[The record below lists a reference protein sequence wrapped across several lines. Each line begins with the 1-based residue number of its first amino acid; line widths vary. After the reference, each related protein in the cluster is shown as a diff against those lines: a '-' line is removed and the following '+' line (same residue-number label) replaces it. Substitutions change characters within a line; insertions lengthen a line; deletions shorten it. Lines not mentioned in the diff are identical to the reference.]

1 MKWIKKLLGIK
12 DLEEKVEAY
21 DTILKQI
28 LVEIADINKKISL
41 IGNKV
46 ILVSPEIEELKK
58 RIDKVENRIKRY
70 INKKLKQK

>member
-1 MKWIKKLLGIK
+1 MEWIKKILGIK

-41 IGNKV
+41 IGDKV
-46 ILVSPEIEELKK
+46 ILVPSEIEELKK
-58 RIDKVENRIKRY
+58 RIDKAENRIKRY
-70 INKKLKQK
+70 ISRKLKK

>member
-1 MKWIKKLLGIK
+1 MEWIKKILGIK

-41 IGNKV
+41 IGDKV
-46 ILVSPEIEELKK
+46 ILVPSKIEELKK
-58 RIDKVENRIKRY
+58 RIDKAENRIKRY
-70 INKKLKQK
+70 ISRKLKK